1 MMAKVKIQMYLD
13 VSRCILMYM
22 NGTHQDTCEIHARYM
37 RDTWDTYP
45 DNKPPPNS
53 ITNPTSP
60 YRRASRRRARAQERL
75 RSLTY
80 QKLEELLWSGV
91 IGRGAMILASPQ
103 RHSVSLSKKPA
114 SPVLL
119 CDAKKW
125 GRRRIGRPPQ
135 TAKSAQR
142 EVELAY
148 AEAE

>member
-60 YRRASRRRARAQERL
+60 LTPTPHLIARHNPAQQIEQRAAGFIPVHAVERRGRPLLVRRSTCLNRGSVSCVNVKTTSRELSTRL
-75 RSLTY
+75 RSSRRY
-80 QKLEELLWSGV
+80 
-91 IGRGAMILASPQ
+91 AS
-103 RHSVSLSKKPA
+103 
-114 SPVLL
+114 
-119 CDAKKW
+119 KW
-125 GRRRIGRPPQ
+125 RTP
-135 TAKSAQR
+135 S
-142 EVELAY
+142 
-148 AEAE
+148 

>member
-60 YRRASRRRARAQERL
+60 DQTTPPGDEPTQSQSKTRL
-75 RSLTY
+75 TSATHSL
-80 QKLEELLWSGV
+80 
-91 IGRGAMILASPQ
+91 
-103 RHSVSLSKKPA
+103 
-114 SPVLL
+114 
-119 CDAKKW
+119 DAK
-125 GRRRIGRPPQ
+125 P
-135 TAKSAQR
+135 
-142 EVELAY
+142 
-148 AEAE
+148 

>member
-60 YRRASRRRARAQERL
+60 RVQDPELGSTGLDQAPRTRL
-75 RSLTY
+75 NPLPSLF
-80 QKLEELLWSGV
+80 V
-91 IGRGAMILASPQ
+91 P
-103 RHSVSLSKKPA
+103 
-114 SPVLL
+114 
-119 CDAKKW
+119 
-125 GRRRIGRPPQ
+125 GRR
-135 TAKSAQR
+135 
-142 EVELAY
+142 LLDY
-148 AEAE
+148 CEAEPLGGFHYGVP